1 MRWRPAARFPQ
12 ISVRARIT
20 LIAAIPLVGFFFNAL
35 SYQAGE
41 AEVAHAFALA
51 GRAAAVAQASSELKS
66 TIAVM
71 RIAALKFATE
81 PNDALIGTFKQAH
94 DRGLAKI
101 ATLEENVEP
110 ATADNVETLSAGL
123 LSIGDH
129 FSVLVKAQGE
139 LGMSAT
145 DGLRGRT
152 NQAGVAVERIIND
165 ADGQTDGLPDNTV
178 RNLLVALVRM
188 RRFEAEYRLTR
199 NEYPR
204 QAFLID
210 YEKFKSAIAAA
221 GNATLAV
228 PQMAR
233 DVKTYA
239 DTFAEWVD
247 ALDKVAPRLRLI
259 EAESDTLLPKT
270 DDVIVE
276 AQRHAGDAMASLAV
290 SQRRTKSTMIAV
302 GTATVLLGLLLS
314 VLIIGSI
321 NGPLGRLGAAMQQL
335 AAGDTTVRIPHAAAK
350 DEIGGMART
359 VLVFRDSMIEREQLA
374 ATQQE
379 AGRAR
384 EVRSERIGATIARF
398 DGSVDEAL
406 GRLRAAATRLES
418 TSIALGQAA
427 DAVSSEATTAERS
440 VSAASGNV
448 TTAAGSIEELAVSIS
463 EISNQVA
470 RSSEVAHQAVSESRR
485 TRQTMAELSG
495 AATRIGEVVGLIQSI
510 AAQTNL
516 LALNATIEA
525 ARAGEAGRGFAVVAA
540 EVKSLSSQ
548 TARATEEIIGQIRAI
563 QDAATG
569 VAQAIATAH
578 AVIEDMSGIASVVA
592 ATVEE
597 QNAAVANIAEG
608 VHRASGE
615 ARNGA
620 EAMSRVAGASSD
632 ARTTATDVKALADAL
647 TANAESLES
656 EVRRFLTEVE
666 AA

>member
-1 MRWRPAARFPQ
+1 
-12 ISVRARIT
+12 

-41 AEVAHAFALA
+41 AEVARAFALA

-71 RIAALKFATE
+71 RVAALKFATE

-94 DRGLAKI
+94 DRAVAKI
-101 ATLEENVEP
+101 ATLEENVGP
-110 ATADNVETLSAGL
+110 NTANNVETLSAGL

-129 FSVLVKAQGE
+129 FSVLVKAQRE

-165 ADGQTDGLPDNTV
+165 ADGQTDGLTDSTV
-178 RNLLVALVRM
+178 RKLLVALVRM

-221 GNATLAV
+221 GDATPAV
-228 PQMAR
+228 TQMAR
-233 DVKTYA
+233 DAKTYA

-247 ALDKVAPRLRLI
+247 AFDKVAPRLRLI

-276 AQRHAGDAMASLAV
+276 AQHHAAAAMTSLAV

-314 VLIIGSI
+314 MLIIGSI

-335 AAGDTTVRIPHAAAK
+335 AAGDTTARIPHAAAT

-398 DGSVDEAL
+398 DDSVDEAL

-427 DAVSSEATTAERS
+427 DAVLSEATTAERS

-548 TARATEEIIGQIRAI
+548 TAHATEEIIGQIRAI
-563 QDAATG
+563 QEAATG
-569 VAQAIATAH
+569 VAEAIATAH

-597 QNAAVANIAEG
+597 QNTAVANIAEG

-620 EAMSRVAGASSD
+620 EAMSRVAGASTD

-647 TANAESLES
+647 AANAESLES